1 MASNDRKIKR
11 KIRNAYLVSTVSIA
25 LVLFLL
31 GAVGYM
37 ILNAREASNSLKE
50 NVSVSVLLKD
60 DIEDDTLK
68 TLGNTLGTRKEVKKY
83 EYISKDKAAED
94 FKSYIGNDFVSFLEG
109 NPLPASFELTLNAT
123 YSEID
128 SIRVMSTEIKK
139 MDGVEDILYQ
149 ESIIEQVTKNIN
161 KFNLILIIFGGTLLL
176 ISLILINNTIR
187 MAIFSRRNI
196 INTMKLVGATG
207 GFIMRPFMGR
217 AFAQGIYAGIISCLL
232 VTGVVYSLNKGLPE
246 AAFITD
252 IEILGII
259 YGGIFLLGIVISMI
273 FTYYAVRKYIR
284 LSSNQ
289 LYIY

>member
-11 KIRNAYLVSTVSIA
+11 KIRNAYIVSTVSIA

-37 ILNAREASNSLKE
+37 ILNAKEASDTLKE
-50 NVSVSVLLKD
+50 NVSISVLLKD
-60 DIEDDTLK
+60 NVSGVRLEEIESTMRV
-68 TLGNTLGTRKEVKKY
+68 RKEVKSCT
-83 EYISKDKAAED
+83 YISKEQAAED
-94 FKSYIGNDFVSFLEG
+94 FKAYIGNDFVGFLDG
-109 NPLPASFELTLNAT
+109 NPLPASLELTLNAA
-123 YSEID
+123 YSDLD
-128 SIRVMSTEIKK
+128 SIKIMTAEIKK

-149 ESIIEQVTKNIN
+149 EAIIEQVTENIK
-161 KFNLILIIFGGTLLL
+161 KFNLILLLFGGTLLL

-187 MAIFSRRNI
+187 MAIFSKRNI

-207 GFIMRPFMGR
+207 GFIMRPFMGK
-217 AFAQGIYAGIISCLL
+217 AVLQGMYAAIISCLL
-232 VTGVVYSLNKGLPE
+232 VSGVVYSLNKGLPE

-259 YGGIFLLGIVISMI
+259 FAGIFILGILISSV

-284 LSSNQ
+284 ISSNQ
-289 LYIY
+289 LFIY